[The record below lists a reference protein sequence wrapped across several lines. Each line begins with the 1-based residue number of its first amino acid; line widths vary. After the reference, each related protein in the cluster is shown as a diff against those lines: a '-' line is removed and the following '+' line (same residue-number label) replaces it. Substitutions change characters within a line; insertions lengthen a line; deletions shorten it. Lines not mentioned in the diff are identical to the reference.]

1 MNHLERAMG
10 RLKAGQQLEDLPG
23 YQLWAL
29 LQFFEAVQSPQAECV
44 HAELLRRNT
53 GAPDQ
58 QTADACTQEN
68 DDRHQSRT

>member
-1 MNHLERAMG
+1 MG

-68 DDRHQSRT
+68 DDRHQGRT